1 MRIRPQFIALT
12 AVAAIG
18 FVGVQPIKSQSFAS
32 SASANTAVSAPI
44 KSHVDAAPDKFIS
57 AHVRGGLLTVD
68 GMVAKVHLNYD
79 IKNQAYLYFFLP
91 GSGTAV
97 VSLSKLHDGTYEKGA
112 IHGSTLTITAGNHTF
127 ELTCEGKFL
136 EADAEKSGVYVRF
149 DPETTA
155 LDHFPMMGFGNN
167 TEAPYQWPGSRSESK
182 SDLNEA
188 HVVAPPPV
196 PVNLLPKT
204 QPAKKAVP
212 APAPA
217 PVVAVTT
224 AENQ

>member
-1 MRIRPQFIALT
+1 MRIRSQFIALT
-12 AVAAIG
+12 AVAAIT
-18 FVGVQPIKSQSFAS
+18 FLGVQPLTAQTFAS
-32 SASANTAVSAPI
+32 SAAANTAVSRPI

-97 VSLSKLHDGTYEKGA
+97 VSLSKLHDATYEKGA
-112 IHGSTLTITAGNHTF
+112 IHGSTLTVTAGNHTF

-136 EADAEKSGVYVRF
+136 ESDAEKSGVYVRF

-155 LDHFPMMGFGNN
+155 LDHFPMLGFGNS
-167 TEAPYQWPGSRSESK
+167 TEAPYQWPDARPESK

-188 HVVAPPPV
+188 HVVAPPAV
-196 PVNLLPKT
+196 PANLLPKT
-204 QPAKKAVP
+204 QATRKPVA
-212 APAPA
+212 APA
-217 PVVAVTT
+217 PVATVTT